1 MSLRK
6 MYWKKS
12 ELQKDLRLEKDEQ
25 IKEYLQIEIER
36 MDNKIQMESSLNTVR
51 KAFMFMA
58 VSTMVGVILLHI
70 LS

>member
-36 MDNKIQMESSLNTVR
+36 MDNKIKMESSLNTVR
-51 KAFMFMA
+51 QAFIFMT
-58 VSTMVGVILLHI
+58 VSIMVGVILLHI

>member
-36 MDNKIQMESSLNTVR
+36 MDNKIQMESSLNMVR